1 MEISLQRNLFTWQV
15 SHRESSWPRPAL
27 AGVHTS
33 PGLTRGSHTALQTS
47 CRDNVVV
54 SSNIFIGTSEC
65 LLLLCLD
72 GYCVKRQ
79 ASCGRGEILNRN
91 YNYWVFLQ
99 LEILQRWRGGEGTA
113 WVLTSW
119 HQQNQN
125 TFLIKYIQAARHLM
139 GLHQAK
145 YALGPGRRWRRSSL
159 TLWGWK

>member
-1 MEISLQRNLFTWQV
+1 MKISLQRNLFTWQV

-27 AGVHTS
+27 AGAHTS

-47 CRDNVVV
+47 CRGNVVV

-99 LEILQRWRGGEGTA
+99 LEILQRWGGGEGTA

-119 HQQNQN
+119 HEQNQN
-125 TFLIKYIQAARHLM
+125 TYVFLSNIFIVHFSITSFFM
-139 GLHQAK
+139 MLHK
-145 YALGPGRRWRRSSL
+145 LYHHYNKS
-159 TLWGWK
+159 